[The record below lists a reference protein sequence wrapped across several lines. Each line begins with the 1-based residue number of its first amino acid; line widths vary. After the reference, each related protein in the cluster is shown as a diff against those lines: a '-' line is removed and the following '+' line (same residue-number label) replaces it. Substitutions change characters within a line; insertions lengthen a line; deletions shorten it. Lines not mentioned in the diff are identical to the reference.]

1 MAGPLGRRSIDMEM
15 EVSNMTKTAR
25 RLIVSAV
32 LFFGAVFTLA
42 AVSEPDGGSGT
53 RRPPSYSGT
62 YDHDQLQ
69 RDAQMTQNM
78 STPNANTDAQYHRND
93 EQLTH
98 SSDPAFVRDLEA
110 HQADVD
116 RMLARPGR

>member
-1 MAGPLGRRSIDMEM
+1 MR
-15 EVSNMTKTAR
+15 KTVR
-25 RLIVSAV
+25 RLIITAV
-32 LFFGAVFTLA
+32 LFFGGVFTLA
-42 AVSEPDGGSGT
+42 VWSEPDGGAGAPS
-53 RRPPSYSGT
+53 PPSYSGT

-78 STPNANTDAQYHRND
+78 SAPNANTDAQYHRGD
-93 EQLTH
+93 EQLSH

-110 HQADVD
+110 HQADID

>member
-1 MAGPLGRRSIDMEM
+1 MAEPRDERSI
-15 EVSNMTKTAR
+15 EVEVKTMTKSLR
-25 RLIVSAV
+25 RLIVAAV
-32 LFFGAVFTLA
+32 LFFGGVLTLA
-42 AVSEPDGGSGT
+42 AVSEPDGGAASQS
-53 RRPPSYSGT
+53 RPSYSGT

-78 STPNANTDAQYHRND
+78 SAPNANTDSQYHRDD
-93 EQLTH
+93 EQLSH

-110 HQADVD
+110 HQADID